1 MLIRIYQ
8 SLIIISVF
16 LTMIVLSSVYA
27 SDYGEAKK
35 YEIPMRKV
43 SIIVTEEGYYP
54 KAISL
59 FQGEKLKIYVTGT
72 TNNPSCLMLPEKNI
86 FLSAIKGE
94 ISEGIMTFNK
104 AGTYKFYCPTGNI
117 RGRVVVI
124 ERQEEMKK
132 RKRKIASKNV
142 VKLWKPKE
150 E

>member
-1 MLIRIYQ
+1 MM
-8 SLIIISVF
+8 V
-16 LTMIVLSSVYA
+16 VLSGVHA
-27 SDYGEAKK
+27 FDYGKAKK
-35 YEIPMRKV
+35 YTTPLREV
-43 SIIVTEEGYYP
+43 SIIATEEGYYP

-59 FQGEKLKIYVTGT
+59 FQGERLKIYVTGT
-72 TNNPSCLMLPEKNI
+72 TSNPSCLMLPEKNI